1 MPPFPRESA
10 CSNVPSATYV
20 MPSMSR
26 CGCIGHAAPGTRR
39 SSLNTRRSPMPMLA
53 SSQYWSK
60 LKCQFAL
67 NQPPSAWN
75 NDARG
80 RRTIVIAKEKRRL
93 GRGGPGYVRLELL
106 EELLFGVVPHDA
118 IGLAAV
124 LEEDHRRDRTHA
136 EATRRDGI
144 GVDVEL
150 GDLHFLALLARD
162 LFKHRGN
169 HPTGAAP
176 GRPEIDEHRRLGFDD
191 FRLEV
196 LVADYLWLAH
206 GQPPVTT

>member
-39 SSLNTRRSPMPMLA
+39 SSLKTRRSPIPMLA

-75 NDARG
+75 SEARG
-80 RRTIVIAKEKRRL
+80 RTTIVIARAGVAPLR
-93 GRGGPGYVRLELL
+93 GGGPGDVRLDLL
-106 EELLFGVVPHDA
+106 EELLFGHVADDA
-118 IGLAAV
+118 LGLAAV
-124 LEEDHRRDRTHA
+124 LEED
-136 EATRRDGI
+136 
-144 GVDVEL
+144 
-150 GDLHFLALLARD
+150 
-162 LFKHRGN
+162 
-169 HPTGAAP
+169 
-176 GRPEIDEHRRLGFDD
+176 
-191 FRLEV
+191 
-196 LVADYLWLAH
+196 
-206 GQPPVTT
+206 